1 MAEQTGTA
9 AQGTVVRIVK
19 LNTCGSP
26 VTGAD
31 SAVVVTDGYIRI
43 EAEPV
48 YEDGDVIRTKNAAG
62 YLCQNK
68 VGPNAYANSN
78 ITLGL
83 CVVDPDAKVLL
94 TGGRLI
100 TTGSPVT
107 GTGMAY
113 GYVPA
118 DAHSS
123 VETWQPLTG
132 RGACNPITGAQRY
145 LYWAWMHTWNY
156 KINSFTIENGPLEL
170 SVTGMTLYPSPLWG
184 QGPGSGPYW
193 IESAIDT
200 SVYFD
205 DFLFNITETPPPT
218 PPVEPG
224 AFLLT

>member
-9 AQGTVVRIVK
+9 AQGTVVRLVS
-19 LNTCGSP
+19 LNTCGTPIS
-26 VTGAD
+26 GAS
-31 SAVVVTDGYIRI
+31 SAQLVTDGYIRV
-43 EAEPV
+43 ETEPQ

-78 ITLGL
+78 ITIAF
-83 CVVDPDAKVLL
+83 CVADPDAKVML

-107 GTGMAY
+107 GTGVAY

-118 DAHSS
+118 NAHTS
-123 VETWQPLTG
+123 VETWQPLSG
-132 RGACNPITGAQRY
+132 KGACDPLTGAQRY

-156 KINSFTIENGPLEL
+156 KVNSFTVENGPLEL
-170 SVTGMTLYPSPLWG
+170 SVTGMTEYPSPLWG
-184 QGPGSGPYW
+184 RGPGNGPYW
-193 IESAIDT
+193 IDDPIDT

-205 DFLFNITETPPPT
+205 DFLWNITTTPPPAI
-218 PPVEPG
+218 PASPG
-224 AFLLT
+224 AFPL